1 MGLKRL
7 IPRRLYGLRGNADEA
22 QFTLF
27 KADFFN
33 NGVAVAVNLNGAVA
47 TALTISGATTTGFL
61 ITGLHTTG
69 ISVGVTGTPITYTAY
84 GEKAIAVYATCDDT
98 DGANNFEP
106 VLFNTIMTG
115 AGQVGGRVRINM
127 QTNVVLGGWANA
139 LKVSV
144 DCQTNGCASGLLSA
158 LCVEVTT
165 PGSTVTGH
173 LTVLELE
180 LHTESSYTANRG
192 HSLIYS
198 NIDGDSAADDEF
210 LLNGVLWDMNGM
222 GTADSD
228 ENIFHTVDEDYATHG
243 LRIRI
248 DDVDYDLLMRV
259 STYDV
264 AS

>member
-127 QTNVVLGGWANA
+127 QTDVVLGGWANA

-144 DCQTNGCASGLLSA
+144 DLQTDGCATGLMSA
-158 LCVEVTT
+158 LCVEKTVA
-165 PGSTVTGH
+165 GSTTVGH
-173 LTVLELE
+173 STVLELE
-180 LHTESSYTANRG
+180 LVTVASYVANRG

-198 NIDGDSAADDEF
+198 NILGDSAADDNF
-210 LLNGVLWDMNGM
+210 LLNGVLWDMVGM
-222 GTADSD
+222 GTADTD
-228 ENIFHTVDEDYATHG
+228 QDIFHTTGSVSGTHG

-248 DDVDYDLLMRV
+248 DDVDYDIMLLT
-259 STYDV
+259 STY
-264 AS
+264 A